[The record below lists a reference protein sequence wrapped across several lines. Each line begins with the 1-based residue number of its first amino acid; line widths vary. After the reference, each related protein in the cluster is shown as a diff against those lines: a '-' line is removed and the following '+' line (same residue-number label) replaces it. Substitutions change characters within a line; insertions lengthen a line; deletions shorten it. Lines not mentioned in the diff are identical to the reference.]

1 MAIFRLYPEKDT
13 FISSERSGSNAGR
26 DEIAEIG
33 GFPVNQEG
41 KASRILTQYS
51 LSEIQSTLNGKV
63 TGGFS
68 ASLNYFLA
76 DATELKD
83 NISIESFPL
92 AVSWDNG
99 LGKYYD
105 DPVNNSGCTWK
116 HRSDGAT
123 NAWTVSSYPSFTTGS
138 FSGSNTG
145 AAAGGGHWYTGS
157 LGLDLQTTQSYPL
170 YSDLDMSIDVT
181 NAVKLIHSE
190 SIDNYG
196 FIVKLA
202 DEYEFETTS
211 SIKLRYYSRDT
222 NTIYSPYLEIA
233 WDDSSY
239 STGSLS
245 VLGTDVATIGI
256 KNNRGTYKNVSK
268 QRFRLTAKQKYPTRT
283 FTTASIYNTNLALPE
298 NSYYGIKDDF
308 TDEMVVDFNSTH
320 TKISCD
326 SNGSYFDLYMDTL
339 QPQRYYKILVSSSLD
354 GSEVVIDNDN
364 IFKVTQNG

>member
-33 GFPVNQEG
+33 GFPVANEG
-41 KASRILTQYS
+41 KASRILTKYD
-51 LSEIQSTLNGKV
+51 LSEIQNTLNSRV

-83 NISIESFPL
+83 DISIESFPL
-92 AVSWDNG
+92 AVTWDNG

-105 DPVNNSGCTWK
+105 EPSDNTGATWK
-116 HRSDGAT
+116 NRSTGAT
-123 NAWTVSSYPSFTTGS
+123 NAWTVSSFLSYTTGS

-145 AAAGGGHWYTGS
+145 EAAGGGNWYTGS
-157 LGLDLQTTQSYPL
+157 LGLDLQTSQSYPL
-170 YSDLDMSIDVT
+170 YSDLDLSIDVT
-181 NAVKLIHSE
+181 NAVTLIHSE
-190 SIDNYG
+190 SIVNNG
-196 FIVKLA
+196 FIVKLS

-211 SIKLRYYSRDT
+211 STKLRYYSRDT

-233 WDDSSY
+233 WDDSSFI
-239 STGSLS
+239 TGSLS
-245 VLGTDVATIGI
+245 VLSTDVATVGVR
-256 KNNRGTYKNVSK
+256 NNKGTYKNNNK
-268 QRFRLTAKQKYPTRT
+268 QRFRIAAKPKYPTRS
-283 FTTASIYNTNLALPE
+283 FTTGSIYNTNLALPE
-298 NSYYGIKDDF
+298 NSLWGIKDDF
-308 TDEMVVDFNSTH
+308 TDEMVVKFNGSH

-326 SNGSYFDLYMDTL
+326 SSGSYFDLYMDTL

-354 GSEVVIDNDN
+354 GSEVIIDNDN
-364 IFKVTQNG
+364 IFKVT

>member
-33 GFPVNQEG
+33 GFPVSNAG
-41 KASRILTQYS
+41 KASRILTQYA

-76 DATELKD
+76 DATDLKD
-83 NISIESFPL
+83 NISIEAFPI

-105 DPVNNSGCTWK
+105 QPANQSGCTWK
-116 HRSDGAT
+116 HRSEGAV
-123 NAWTVSSYPSFTTGS
+123 NSWTVSSFPSFTTGS
-138 FSGSNTG
+138 FSGSNAG
-145 AAAGGGHWYTGS
+145 AAAGGGQWYTGS
-157 LGLDLQTTQSYPL
+157 LGLDLKSTQSYPL

-181 NAVKLIHSE
+181 NAVTLIHSE
-190 SIDNYG
+190 SITNYG
-196 FIVKLA
+196 FIVKL
-202 DEYEFETTS
+202 DDQYEFEQTA

-222 NTIYSPYLEIA
+222 NTIYSPYLQIA

-239 STGSLS
+239 TTGSLS
-245 VLGTDVATIGI
+245 VLSTDMATINI
-256 KNNRGTYKNVSK
+256 KNNKGTYKAANV
-268 QRFRLTAKQKYPTRT
+268 QRFRLAAKPKYPTRT
-283 FTTASIYNTNLALPE
+283 FTTGSIYNTNQALPE
-298 NSYYGIKDDF
+298 NSYWGIKDDF
-308 TDEMVVDFNSTH
+308 TDEMVIDFNSTH

-326 SNGSYFDLYMDTL
+326 STGPYFDVYMDTL
-339 QPQRYYKILVSSSLD
+339 QPQRYYKLLVSSSLG
-354 GSEVVIDNDN
+354 GSEVVVDNDN